1 MALFETS
8 AETYRQQT
16 ANRKQTQLQNEE
28 MRRKLPFVGQREQA
42 TIDYTKSLA
51 DINRF
56 NIRKGQE
63 LLPYEKRIQEVAAK
77 EAEQKYLEFMQN
89 EDVRRA
95 QNDLKRITAEAGLDI
110 YNEDPERWGRLT
122 TAAMQIN
129 AAKADAATEA
139 MRLSRAQQS
148 LDELYYMVN
157 SNDGRIT
164 PDIQEYYQSIRED
177 IPLRSEVPEILDETS
192 YSRLMAQRNSLP
204 EMRQFYQKLAIE
216 KEKAATIANL
226 YRPLREGRATET
238 HELDVRQDATG
249 IISETLANTF
259 GQYGFKITSSGEPI
273 LEGDLANQFQDLQ
286 TAGEYF
292 WQTARDIGKGL
303 DPRFIANQ
311 LQKDWTVEEIDPD
324 VGLRGT
330 VLNPIDSIVNKR
342 ALVPTSNK
350 EQEIEALE
358 QYVGEQV
365 MKGIDPQDAVD
376 QWVDNRLM
384 EYINIMSTD
393 YRSPYIQNLTDLPV
407 EGTPAPVPTTT
418 K

>member
-42 TIDYTKSLA
+42 SIDYTKSLA

-122 TAAMQIN
+122 TAAMQVN

-204 EMRQFYQKLAIE
+204 EMRQFYQKLATE

-259 GQYGFKITSSGEPI
+259 GQYGFQITSSGEPI

-324 VGLRGT
+324 VGPIGT
-330 VLNPIDSIVNKR
+330 VLNPIDSTFNKR